1 MSGYGELAFFPQAF
15 FKTERLEQTISEYF
29 YFMSMF
35 FPNILFCYKVLILKG
50 LIFSR
55 RFKGKPEDLLIYDK
69 AWIFRNCFL

>member
-35 FPNILFCYKVLILKG
+35 FPNILFYFVIK
-50 LIFSR
+50 
-55 RFKGKPEDLLIYDK
+55 
-69 AWIFRNCFL
+69 FLY